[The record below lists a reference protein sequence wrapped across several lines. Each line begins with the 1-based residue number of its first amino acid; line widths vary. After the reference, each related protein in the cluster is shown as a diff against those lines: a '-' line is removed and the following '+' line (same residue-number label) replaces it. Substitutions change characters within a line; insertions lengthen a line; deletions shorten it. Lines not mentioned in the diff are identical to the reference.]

1 MDHKW
6 FDDVKALPAGFLEVV
21 GIRFYVLWL
30 LRTTTKKMSTIVKIM
45 ARLIGSQLPLDRC

>member
-1 MDHKW
+1 M
-6 FDDVKALPAGFLEVV
+6 KALPAGFLEVV
-21 GIRFYVLWL
+21 GICFYVLWL